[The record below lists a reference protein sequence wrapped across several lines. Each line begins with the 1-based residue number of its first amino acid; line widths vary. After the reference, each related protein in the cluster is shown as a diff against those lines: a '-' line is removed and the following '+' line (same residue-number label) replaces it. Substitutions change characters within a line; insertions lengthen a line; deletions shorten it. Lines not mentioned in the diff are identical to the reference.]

1 MKFSHFSIDRP
12 VATIVLSVFIAV
24 LGFIA
29 LPQLGVREFPA
40 VDPPTITVST
50 SYAGAS
56 ADVIESQITEPIEES
71 VNGVDGI
78 RSITSTSREGNSS
91 ITVEFGLS
99 ADLDAAA
106 NDVRDR
112 VSRVLR
118 RLPADADPPTVA
130 KADANSFPIL
140 MMSLQSDSR
149 DILDVTDA
157 GTRLRERLQTIP
169 GVAEVRIWGEKRY
182 AMRLRFDPERLAA
195 HDLTLAEVRNA
206 LAVENVELP
215 SGRIEGD
222 AMELTVKTSGLLRTA
237 EEFNRLVL
245 RGSEGGLVR
254 LEDVGT
260 ATLGAE
266 NERTRLTM
274 NGKAMIGLGL
284 ISQPGA
290 NSVAIGNEFY
300 KRYEQI
306 RKDLP
311 PDLKVGIGFDGTR
324 FVRRSLVEVSETL
337 AIAFVLVLLV
347 LFFFLRD
354 FRSALLPAIAIPVS
368 LIGTL
373 FLLYLAGYTVNV
385 LTLLGLVLAIGL
397 VVDDAIVVLEN
408 IYRKIEEGEEP
419 RKAGYEG
426 LEEIFMAVV
435 STTAVLAVVFL
446 PLFFLEGFVGRL
458 FREFGLAVAGSVLLS
473 AIVSLTLT
481 PMMATRFLRKKHSRL
496 YDRTEPW
503 FQKFYG
509 LYDRSL
515 RAFLGRGFVVP
526 LAVLGVSLAGLVAL
540 FLILPDEL
548 APREDRSQVNMFIT
562 GPEGFAYGSMAKVM
576 EQVNALAV
584 AKVPEAENVLAVTAP
599 GFSGGGAN
607 SGFVRLF
614 LTDPHGRGRS
624 QQDIAKELLPAARS
638 ITDVRVVVTQD
649 PTISVGSRSSL
660 PLQFV
665 IQAPSFEK
673 LSRELP
679 RFLEAARKDPAFT
692 IVDENLKFT
701 RPEIEVSVNRDRLRT
716 LGVSFSEVAQAL
728 QLAFGETRLGYF
740 QKDSRQYQVIGQVGA
755 EYRRT
760 PRDLGNLQ
768 VRNNAGELIP
778 LSNLVDIREE
788 AGPPQLFRY
797 NRWVSATVSADLAPG
812 VSMKDGI
819 DAMNRIAGEVLDA
832 SFSTALAGEARDFS
846 ESSSSMVFVFALAVI
861 LIYLVLAAQFESFRD
876 PVVILLTVPLAVF
889 GALLALAVFGQTLNI
904 FSKIGLVML
913 IGLVT
918 KNGILIVE
926 FTHQKLEKGLSLTE
940 AVVEASSARLRPILM
955 TSLTAA
961 LGMVPIAL
969 ALGAGAESRRPM
981 GIAVVGGLLFGMVL
995 TLYVIPSMI
1004 LLFAGKKA
1012 RAAAERTKTHA

>member
-12 VATIVLSVFIAV
+12 VTTIVISLLIAV

-91 ITVEFGLS
+91 ITVEFNLS
-99 ADLDAAA
+99 SDLDAAA

-140 MMSLQSDSR
+140 LMTLQSDTR
-149 DILDVTDA
+149 NILDVTDA
-157 GTRLRERLQTIP
+157 GTRLKERLQTIP

-195 HDLTLAEVRNA
+195 HNLTLAEVRAALNA
-206 LAVENVELP
+206 ENIELP
-215 SGRIEGD
+215 SGRIEGTS
-222 AMELTVKTSGLLRTA
+222 MELTVKTSGLLRNA
-237 EEFNRLVL
+237 EEFNRLIL
-245 RGSEGGLVR
+245 RASPEGLVR
-254 LEDVGT
+254 LEDVGR

-266 NERTRLTM
+266 NERTQLKL
-274 NGKAMIGLGL
+274 NGKSMIGLGL
-284 ISQPGA
+284 IAQPGA

-300 KRYEQI
+300 KRYAQI
-306 RKDLP
+306 QKDLP
-311 PDLKVGIGFDGTR
+311 GDLKAGIGFDGTQY
-324 FVRRSLVEVSETL
+324 VRRSLLEVAETL

-354 FRSALLPAIAIPVS
+354 WRSALLPAIAIPVS
-368 LIGTL
+368 LVGAL
-373 FLLYLAGYTVNV
+373 FLLYSVGYTVNV

-408 IYRKIEEGEEP
+408 IYRKIEEGEDP
-419 RKAGYEG
+419 RAAGYSG
-426 LEEIFMAVV
+426 LEEIFTAVI

-446 PLFFLEGFVGRL
+446 PLFFISGFVGRL
-458 FREFGLAVAGSVLLS
+458 FREFGLAVAGSVILS

-481 PMMATRFLRKKHSRL
+481 PMMSTRFLKKKHSRL
-496 YDRTEPW
+496 YDRTEPY
-503 FQKFYG
+503 FEKFYG
-509 LYDRSL
+509 FYARSL
-515 RAFLGRGFVVP
+515 RGFLHRRVAAVALVV
-526 LAVLGVSLAGLVAL
+526 LCLAGTGL
-540 FLILPDEL
+540 FMATLKSEL
-548 APREDRSQVNMFIT
+548 APREDRSQVNLFIT
-562 GPEGFAYGSMAKVM
+562 GPEGFSYPAMSGVM
-576 EQVNALAV
+576 DRLSELVGRE
-584 AKVPEAENVLAVTAP
+584 VPESDRALSVTAP

-607 SGFVRLF
+607 SGFFRLF
-614 LTDPHGRGRS
+614 LSEPDKRGRS
-624 QQDIAKELLPAARS
+624 QKEIAEALAPATRG
-638 ITDVRVVVTQD
+638 ITDVRVVVVQD

-660 PLQFV
+660 PVQFV

-673 LSRELP
+673 LAAALP

-692 IVDENLKFT
+692 VVDENLKFT
-701 RPEIEVSVNRDRLRT
+701 RPELQVSVNRDRLRT
-716 LGVSFSEVAQAL
+716 LGVPFSEVAEAL
-728 QLAFGETRLGYF
+728 QLGFGESRLGYF
-740 QKDSRQYQVIGQVGA
+740 QKDSRQYQVIGQVDEHYRLQPADLGA
-755 EYRRT
+755 VQVRNSSGQLI
-760 PRDLGNLQ
+760 PLGNLI
-768 VRNNAGELIP
+768 E
-778 LSNLVDIREE
+778 IREQ

-797 NRWVSATVSADLAPG
+797 NRWVSATVSAQPAPG
-812 VSMKDGI
+812 VAMAEGI
-819 DAMNRIAGEVLDA
+819 AAMRRIAAETLDPA
-832 SFSTALAGEARDFS
+832 FNTDLAGESRDFS
-846 ESSSSMVFVFALAVI
+846 ESSSSILFVFVLALI

-876 PVVILLTVPLAVF
+876 PLIILITVPLSLF
-889 GALLALAVFGQTLNI
+889 GALLALFVAGQTLNI
-904 FSKIGLVML
+904 FSQIGLVML

-926 FTHQKLEKGLSLTE
+926 FTHQQRAKGLALAE
-940 AVVEASSARLRPILM
+940 AVLEASQARLRPILM
-955 TSLTAA
+955 TTFTAA

-969 ALGAGAESRRPM
+969 ALGAGSESRRPM

-995 TLYVIPSMI
+995 TLYVIPAMI
-1004 LLFAGKKA
+1004 LLFSTKK
-1012 RAAAERTKTHA
+1012 EREEHA